1 MIVTKRAIPR
11 RTFLRGA
18 GATLALPLLD
28 AMVPA
33 LTAQSRTAAKAVR
46 RLGFIFVPAGVS
58 MNHKGVNYWKPTS
71 VGEGVE
77 LSPILQPLA
86 PFQDQL
92 TVVSGCSHLQALSL
106 GDGQGEHSRSSATWL
121 NGVHPKHTQG
131 ADVRAGITADQVA
144 AAELGNETQLA
155 SLELSMDQGFLVG
168 NCENGYSC
176 TYMNTVSWRTATT
189 PLPMEYNPRAVF
201 ERLFGEGSNAAE
213 RLDRAR
219 TNRSMLDQVVKDMAR
234 LQKKLGPADR
244 ARATEYFDAV
254 RDVERRL
261 QKVEQS
267 AATSPRT
274 PGLDAPPVGIPDNFG
289 DHLKLM
295 YDLIGLAF
303 QADITRVFTLM
314 YGRDIGS
321 RTYPEIGV
329 NVGHHPLSHHGNN
342 PEKMDLY
349 RRVNTYHT
357 TLYASFLE
365 TLRATPDGDG
375 NILDHAM
382 MVYGSG
388 LSDPNLHDHRDLPV
402 LVVGGASAKGAR
414 HVAVPIDTPMTNVLL
429 TVLDTAGVHPESL
442 GDSTGRVD
450 IRPRT

>member
-1 MIVTKRAIPR
+1 MFVTKKAIPR

-18 GATLALPLLD
+18 GAMMALPLLD

-46 RLGFIFVPAGVS
+46 RLGFIFIPAGVS
-58 MNHKGVNYWKPTS
+58 MNHKGVNYWKPTA

-77 LSPILQPLA
+77 LSPILTPLA
-86 PFQDQL
+86 AFQDQL
-92 TVVSGCSHLQALSL
+92 TVVSGCSHLQALAL

-189 PLPMEYNPRAVF
+189 PLPTEHNPRAVF

-213 RLDRAR
+213 RLDRTR
-219 TNRSMLDQVVKDMAR
+219 TNRSILDQVVKDMAR

-254 RDVERRL
+254 RDVERQL

-267 AATSPRT
+267 AATSAWA
-274 PGLDAPPVGIPDNFG
+274 PGLEAPPVGIPDNFG

-329 NVGHHPLSHHGNN
+329 TEGHHPLSHHGDN
-342 PEKMDLY
+342 PERMDLY
-349 RRVNTYHT
+349 RRVNTYHAS
-357 TLYASFLE
+357 LYAPFLE
-365 TLRATPDGDG
+365 TLKRAADGDG
-375 NILDHAM
+375 NMLDHSM
-382 MVYGSG
+382 LLYGSG
-388 LSDPNLHDHRDLPV
+388 LSDPNLHDHRDLP
-402 LVVGGASAKGAR
+402 LLIAGGPSGKGTR
-414 HVAVPIDTPMTNVLL
+414 HVAAPIDTPVTNVLL
-429 TVLDTAGVHPESL
+429 TMLDTAGVHPDSL
-442 GDSTGRVD
+442 GDSTGRLD

>member
-1 MIVTKRAIPR
+1 MR
-11 RTFLRGA
+11 R
-18 GATLALPLLD
+18 
-28 AMVPA
+28 
-33 LTAQSRTAAKAVR
+33 
-46 RLGFIFVPAGVS
+46 
-58 MNHKGVNYWKPTS
+58 
-71 VGEGVE
+71 
-77 LSPILQPLA
+77 
-86 PFQDQL
+86 
-92 TVVSGCSHLQALSL
+92 
-106 GDGQGEHSRSSATWL
+106 
-121 NGVHPKHTQG
+121 
-131 ADVRAGITADQVA
+131 
-144 AAELGNETQLA
+144 
-155 SLELSMDQGFLVG
+155 
-168 NCENGYSC
+168 
-176 TYMNTVSWRTATT
+176 
-189 PLPMEYNPRAVF
+189 
-201 ERLFGEGSNAAE
+201 
-213 RLDRAR
+213 
-219 TNRSMLDQVVKDMAR
+219 
-234 LQKKLGPADR
+234 
-244 ARATEYFDAV
+244 
-254 RDVERRL
+254 
-261 QKVEQS
+261 
-267 AATSPRT
+267 TSPRT
-274 PGLDAPPVGIPDNFG
+274 PELDAPPVGIPDNFG

-365 TLRATPDGDG
+365 TLRATADGDG
-375 NILDHAM
+375 NMLDHAT